1 VPLILVPAIGFAI
14 LLTCLVLA
22 GMQQGG
28 PYWLKSWLDS
38 MMHPHANWLTRQALR
53 PLAAIAHAAL
63 WIYHQVMHALSVAA
77 SHSMHQVA
85 HWFDGLA
92 NTIVH
97 ASTVTGDF
105 AADVA
110 HGFERVVHQTIPHA
124 IHRALV
130 PVWRGIDHLERDFHH
145 LAQRLTHFARG
156 IDRLIAHRILP
167 AIRAAEHA
175 IAVTIPRELGR
186 IRARERAAERAIRH
200 PSRAWIKRIWRA
212 GWVLVGAGLMVRFLT
227 RKFPYL
233 FCRNS
238 TNALKAVCGM
248 DTSLLT
254 ALLAGTV
261 ALNEVN
267 LREFCRT
274 LQAIEGEIVSEIH
287 GFVTLDD

>member
-1 VPLILVPAIGFAI
+1 MPVVLVAAIGLSFLLTGATIYGMQRGQQDWLTPLINA
-14 LLTCLVLA
+14 LA
-22 GMQQGG
+22 
-28 PYWLKSWLDS
+28 
-38 MMHPHANWLTRQALR
+38 HPHGSFLRRTALR
-53 PLAAIAHAAL
+53 VASVVVAAAAWVVREVVHAMSL
-63 WIYHQVMHALSVAA
+63 AA
-77 SHSMHQVA
+77 SHAMGGIA
-85 HWFDGLA
+85 HWIDGLGGWV
-92 NTIVH
+92 THVVT
-97 ASTVTGDF
+97 TVGQLAEDT
-105 AADVA
+105 AY
-110 HGFERVVHQTIPHA
+110 GFERLVTHTIPRE
-124 IHRALV
+124 IHSATRPL
-130 PVWRGIDHLERDFHH
+130 WRGIDHLERDFHH
-145 LAQRLTHFARG
+145 LRERLRAFERG

-200 PSRAWIKRIWRA
+200 PSRAWIKGIWRA

-227 RKFPYL
+227 RRFPYL

-267 LREFCRT
+267 LRDFCRT
-274 LQAIEGEIVSEIH
+274 LQAVEGEIVREIH